1 MEGQSNGEAF
11 DDQSISRD
19 LVLSQSGNRCS
30 TSIILCLPSL
40 NTSRISQAFDMKVA
54 AVTFAFFSLAS
65 ATCWSGQ
72 FAAVWPSRN
81 NPRYH
86 AGRACRGYDGNR
98 GAFQGVF
105 GPSET
110 KSVCV
115 NSDANSGMRYR
126 FSIQNLNGGQGF
138 DLNDEDCLKRLAD
151 EIDGCAQGGSSDIS
165 GWRFA

>member
-1 MEGQSNGEAF
+1 
-11 DDQSISRD
+11 
-19 LVLSQSGNRCS
+19 
-30 TSIILCLPSL
+30 
-40 NTSRISQAFDMKVA
+40 MKVA
-54 AVTFAFFSLAS
+54 AFTFAFFSLAS
-65 ATCWSGQ
+65 ATCRVGPLNEL
-72 FAAVWPSRN
+72 WPSRN

-115 NSDANSGMRYR
+115 NSDTNAGMRYL
-126 FSIQNLNGGQGF
+126 FTIQNLNGAQGF

-151 EIDGCAQGGSSDIS
+151 EIDGCEQGGRSDVA
-165 GWRFA
+165 GWRFM